1 MQGANQ
7 QNFDQEAFERVFLG
21 QSNSSP
27 TMLPFD
33 SSGQGQHDPNQIAE
47 ISQPSEDNINM
58 VDVDP
63 EEDVINVEAEREPEP
78 LVRES
83 SQSSAALSEVQPSE
97 VNIVLQDLEMLVAP
111 LWQPKS
117 QCFVSRDEALS
128 HLIAYPFDRRYCIS
142 HICQTYSCY
151 QYQFVQY
158 VSYSLIW
165 PNKIL
170 KTLN

>member
-1 MQGANQ
+1 
-7 QNFDQEAFERVFLG
+7 
-21 QSNSSP
+21 
-27 TMLPFD
+27 MLPFD

-111 LWQPKS
+111 L
-117 QCFVSRDEALS
+117 
-128 HLIAYPFDRRYCIS
+128 
-142 HICQTYSCY
+142 
-151 QYQFVQY
+151 
-158 VSYSLIW
+158 
-165 PNKIL
+165 
-170 KTLN
+170 